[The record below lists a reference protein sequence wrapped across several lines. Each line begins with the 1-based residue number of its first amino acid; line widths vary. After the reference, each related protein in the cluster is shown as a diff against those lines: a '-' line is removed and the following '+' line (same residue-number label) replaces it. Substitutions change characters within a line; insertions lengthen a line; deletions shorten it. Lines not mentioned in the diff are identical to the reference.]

1 MFDISRKQKKNIQL
15 TIQFTNI
22 VVKYLLDGSGC
33 IFLQDI
39 KNPIDPKQYFFLQ
52 CQQISYNNYSSIV
65 FLSFNISFQVLVHVL
80 LSDGFTMVPLT
91 PRCKNVTFLH

>member
-39 KNPIDPKQYFFLQ
+39 KNPIDPKQSKALLFSPVSANKLQ
-52 CQQISYNNYSSIV
+52 
-65 FLSFNISFQVLVHVL
+65 
-80 LSDGFTMVPLT
+80 
-91 PRCKNVTFLH
+91 